1 MITISQA
8 SEDDVPGR
16 YPAEFYL
23 QRVLESNQRV
33 PKTTVPT
40 SGLDQPQVNFCSGL
54 SKSIGSRPSG

>member
-1 MITISQA
+1 VS
-8 SEDDVPGR
+8 GH